1 MQQTQQLKE
10 EADRFEKHWKDARNR
25 EIEECRQKLQRK
37 QKFWQQNVSMT
48 ATAGNKPPATT
59 DTKDTKQTLQ
69 EKKNVDITCFKMPTN
84 HHWSSF
90 SSGSN
95 GTLLV
100 PGHKRATIDIIP
112 VVVEEKDHSSEEV
125 EAPTSEEIIPK
136 THRKVHFG
144 VEEEKTEL
152 ESN

>member
-1 MQQTQQLKE
+1 
-10 EADRFEKHWKDARNR
+10 
-25 EIEECRQKLQRK
+25 
-37 QKFWQQNVSMT
+37 MT

-59 DTKDTKQTLQ
+59 DTKYTLQ

-112 VVVEEKDHSSEEV
+112 VVVVEEKDHSSEEV
-125 EAPTSEEIIPK
+125 ETPTSEENIPK
-136 THRKVHFG
+136 THRKVHFD

-152 ESN
+152 AR